1 MLENDLALVTGAS
14 RGIGR
19 AIALALARAGARV
32 VGTATSAA
40 GAAALSAEF
49 AAQGVKGR
57 GAVLDAGDGASIE
70 ALVADL
76 EAAEG
81 LPTILVNN
89 AAITRDMLLV
99 RMKSEDWDQVIATN
113 LTAVFRISKA
123 CLRRMLKERRGRII
137 NVTSIVGLTGNP
149 GQTNYSAAKAG
160 LLGFTKS
167 LAREVASRGITVNA
181 VAPGFVDTD
190 MTRALSAEQRGTLQA
205 QIPLGRLGSPE
216 DIAAGGPVLR
226 VPPGRVHHRR
236 NAACQRRDVHAV
248 RGPCEWHPGG
258 CSPTISRP
266 RPPCGWARTRQRQ
279 KDKTVMSTVE
289 QQVKAIVA
297 EQLGVKQ
304 EQVTNDASFVDDL
317 GADSLDTVELVMALE
332 EEFEIEIPDEDAE
345 KITTV
350 HQAIDYINERRTKS

>member
-19 AIALALARAGARV
+19 AIALALGKAGARV

-40 GAAALSAEF
+40 GAAAISAEF
-49 AAQGVKGR
+49 AAQGLIGR
-57 GAVLDAGDGASIE
+57 GLVLDAGDAASVA

-89 AAITRDMLLV
+89 AAITRDTLLV
-99 RMKSEDWDQVIATN
+99 RMRIEDWDQVIATN
-113 LTAVFRISKA
+113 LTSVFRMSKA

-137 NVTSIVGLTGNP
+137 NVTSIVGVTGNP

-190 MTRALSAEQRGTLQA
+190 MTRAMNESQRSTLQS
-205 QIPLGRLGSPE
+205 QIPLGRLGAPE
-216 DIAAGGPVLR
+216 DIAAAVLFLASPQASYITGETLHVNGGMY
-226 VPPGRVHHRR
+226 
-236 NAACQRRDVHAV
+236 
-248 RGPCEWHPGG
+248 
-258 CSPTISRP
+258 
-266 RPPCGWARTRQRQ
+266 
-279 KDKTVMSTVE
+279 MS
-289 QQVKAIVA
+289 
-297 EQLGVKQ
+297 
-304 EQVTNDASFVDDL
+304 
-317 GADSLDTVELVMALE
+317 
-332 EEFEIEIPDEDAE
+332 
-345 KITTV
+345 
-350 HQAIDYINERRTKS
+350 